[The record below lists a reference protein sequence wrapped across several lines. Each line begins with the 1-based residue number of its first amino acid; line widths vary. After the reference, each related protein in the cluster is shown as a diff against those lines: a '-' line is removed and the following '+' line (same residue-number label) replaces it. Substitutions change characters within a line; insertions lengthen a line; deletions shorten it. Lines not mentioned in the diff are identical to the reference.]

1 MSPSILFTQP
11 ITNLVWNRCRSC
23 CQGVVSV
30 NSRSIAPCYMC
41 LYPQYNSIIHPVK
54 FFKCKFQACPKAEIK
69 QPSLNHQLHR
79 PCKFKT
85 LFLIVRCYVS
95 LLYFQ
100 SFLPHQRSMTS
111 RFFENPEPNEICS
124 HIGSEKILKRRQTA
138 GFFKAREAPKT
149 ATNEGKGRDKKK
161 Q

>member
-30 NSRSIAPCYMC
+30 HSRSIAPCYMC
-41 LYPQYNSIIHPVK
+41 LYPQYNSIIHIVN
-54 FFKCKFQACPKAEIK
+54 FFQCNFQARLKAEIK
-69 QPSLNHQLHR
+69 HASLSHQLHR

-85 LFLIVRCYVS
+85 LFLIVRCNVS

-124 HIGSEKILKRRQTA
+124 HFGSEKSLKRRQKE
-138 GFFKAREAPKT
+138 GFLSPRSSKNS
-149 ATNEGKGRDKKK
+149 NE
-161 Q
+161 